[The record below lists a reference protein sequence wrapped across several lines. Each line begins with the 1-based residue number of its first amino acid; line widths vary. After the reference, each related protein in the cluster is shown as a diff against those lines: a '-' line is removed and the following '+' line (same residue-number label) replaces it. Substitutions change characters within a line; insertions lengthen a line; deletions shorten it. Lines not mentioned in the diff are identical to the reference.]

1 MNIIRITAVFMAA
14 FLFTGNISSYASE
27 DNRKDER
34 TRIRL
39 KDQNRRLQEL
49 VDSLQMELERYKS
62 ELHYADSVSAEMMAL
77 YEADEVKGDTGI
89 YPEDYTAEVSDSLL
103 NIWYTHKV
111 ASDSETEVYD
121 MDSVKFESNVPDEV
135 YIERIRKM
143 NSFIS
148 LPYNDIVKNYIIL
161 YSEKMPTKMSHI
173 LGLCQYYMPI
183 FEEIFNRY
191 EIPEELK
198 AMAVIESAMNPLA
211 VSRAGAKGMWQ
222 FMYSTAKMYGL
233 HIDSFVDERLDP
245 VKSAEAAAQYL
256 KDAYAIF
263 GDWNLAIASYNC
275 GAGNVNKA
283 IRRSGGRRAFWEI
296 WPYLPRE
303 TRGYVPAFVG
313 ALYTMTY
320 YKEHG
325 IRPESVEIPAH
336 IDTLKI
342 NRQLHLRQVADL
354 TSAPLEELK
363 NLNPQYRHE
372 IIPGES
378 REYILRIPYSYT
390 NAFIEFED
398 SVYNHKVDEYFNPV
412 TIKKIKDG
420 GDGERIVYRVKSGDY
435 LGKIASRYRCT
446 VAQIKR
452 WNNLRSNNLSIG
464 QRLVIYRGGV
474 SSGSGSASS
483 SKASTDTSSSDSST
497 TGSATYTVKS
507 GDTLSKIAA
516 RHGITLNQLKEWN
529 GLTSNSI
536 KPGQK
541 LKVRAAAP
549 QSASAPMPA
558 PASGNYTVYTVRS
571 GDSFYSIAKNYP
583 GVSAQ
588 NIMDFNGLNS
598 SKLKP
603 GMTIKIP
610 KL

>member
-1 MNIIRITAVFMAA
+1 MKLYRILAA
-14 FLFTGNISSYASE
+14 ALTVVLISSTAFAS
-27 DNRKDER
+27 DNNRKDER
-34 TRIRL
+34 TRTRL
-39 KDQNRRLQEL
+39 KDQNRRLQEM
-49 VDSLQMELERYKS
+49 VDSLQLELARYRD
-62 ELHYADSVSAEMMAL
+62 ELHYSDSIANEMLSVYEENENRSAAGL
-77 YEADEVKGDTGI
+77 N
-89 YPEDYTAEVSDSLL
+89 PEDYTVEVSDSLL
-103 NIWYTHKV
+103 NIWYSHKM
-111 ASDSETEVYD
+111 ASDDEMEVYD
-121 MDSVKFESNVPDEV
+121 MDSIRFESNVPDEV
-135 YIERIRKM
+135 YIERIKKM

-148 LPYNDIVKNYIIL
+148 LPYNEIVKNYIIL

-183 FEEIFNRY
+183 FEDIFNRY
-191 EIPEELK
+191 EIPQELK

-256 KDAYAIF
+256 LDSYEIF

-283 IRRSGGRRAFWEI
+283 IRRSGGKRAFWDI

-325 IRPESVEIPAH
+325 IRPEAVEIPAH

-342 NRQLHLRQVADL
+342 NKQLHLRQVADL
-354 TSAPLEELK
+354 TAAPLEELK

-378 REYILRIPYSYT
+378 REYILRIPYEYT
-390 NAFIEFED
+390 NAFIEYED
-398 SVYNHKVDEYFNPV
+398 SVYRHKAEEYFNPV

-420 GDGERIVYRVKSGDY
+420 ADGERIVYRVKNGDY
-435 LGKIASRYRCT
+435 LGRIASRHRCT

-452 WNNLRSNNLSIG
+452 WNNLSSNNIRVG
-464 QRLVIYRGGV
+464 QRLVIYRGGT
-474 SSGSGSASS
+474 SSGSASAS
-483 SKASTDTSSSDSST
+483 SALAKTQSSSAAPASG
-497 TGSATYTVKS
+497 GSTYTVKS
-507 GDTLSKIAA
+507 GDTLSGIANRNGVTVA
-516 RHGITLNQLKEWN
+516 QLKQWN
-529 GLTSNSI
+529 GLSGNNI
-536 KPGQK
+536 KVGQK
-541 LKVRAAAP
+541 LKVKAGSTSQPAAS
-549 QSASAPMPA
+549 SAS
-558 PASGNYTVYTVRS
+558 GDYITYTVKS
-571 GDSFYSIAKNYP
+571 GDSFYSIAKNYS

-588 NIMDFNGLNS
+588 NIMDFNGMTS
-598 SKLKP
+598 SNLKP
-603 GMTIKIP
+603 GMKIKIP
-610 KL
+610 KN